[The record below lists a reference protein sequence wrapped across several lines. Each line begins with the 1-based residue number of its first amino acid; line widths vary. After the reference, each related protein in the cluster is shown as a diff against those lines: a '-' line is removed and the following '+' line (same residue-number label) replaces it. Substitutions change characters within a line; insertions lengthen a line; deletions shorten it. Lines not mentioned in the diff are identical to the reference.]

1 MDLTS
6 TSQNDTPAVALIE
19 APSRGAELIFGRP
32 LLERMIRICERAG
45 VDRFFIK
52 CPAAEQGRFEPV
64 LGRFAGDP
72 RIRLVGSFDEVKT
85 AAGDWRDD
93 SQCVALRGNIVFS
106 MSQLRDLMARQ
117 AATQQAPNGRPE
129 VVRLGSANGDP
140 AASVSVGSLRDFIG
154 ANAGPVVSGVASAIA
169 GLPFA
174 LDGHPEDREAAERV
188 IASTLRHDT
197 ARTDGVMARIF
208 DRKISWH
215 LSYRLA
221 NTAITPN
228 QVTIANTAF
237 GMLIAWM
244 FAQPGYWIPLL
255 ASFLFVVSITIDG
268 VDGELARLKMAETKA
283 GARLDALTDNLVHI
297 AIFLGIAIG
306 CYRAGHNS
314 TYIYTLF
321 VLLAGF
327 GLCAIS
333 VHRAMSVS
341 AAGAEAFIRKVDRM
355 TGRDFAY
362 LVFFLALINR
372 LHYFI
377 IGAAIGT
384 YLFALGLWWMTTRWT
399 RNNSPRVTGGDRLVE
414 GL

>member
-1 MDLTS
+1 LDLTS

-45 VDRFFIK
+45 VDRFFIQRS
-52 CPAAEQGRFEPV
+52 AAEQDGFEPV

-72 RIRLVGSFDEVKT
+72 RIRLVDSFGEIKS
-85 AAGDWRDD
+85 AAGEWRDD

-106 MSQLRDLMARQ
+106 VSQLRDLMARQ
-117 AATQQAPNGRPE
+117 ASTRQAPNGRSE

-140 AASVSVGSLRDFIG
+140 AASVSVGPLRDFIG
-154 ANAGPVVSGVASAIA
+154 ANSGPVVSGVASTIT

-208 DRKISWH
+208 DRKISWR

-221 NTAITPN
+221 NTAVTPN

-237 GMLIAWM
+237 GMFIAWM
-244 FAQPGYWIPLL
+244 FAQPGYWLPLL
-255 ASFLFVVSITIDG
+255 ASLMFVVSITLDG
-268 VDGELARLKMAETKA
+268 VDGELARLKMAETTA

-297 AIFLGIAIG
+297 AIFLGISIG
-306 CYRAGHNS
+306 CYRAGHNPA
-314 TYIYTLF
+314 YIYTLF
-321 VLLAGF
+321 VLLGGF

-333 VHRAMSVS
+333 VNRAMSVS

-384 YLFALGLWWMTTRWT
+384 YLFALGLWWTTTRWT
-399 RNNSPRVTGGDRLVE
+399 RDNSARATGGDRLVE
-414 GL
+414 GT

>member
-32 LLERMIRICERAG
+32 LLERMIRVCERAG
-45 VDRFFIK
+45 VNRFVIK
-52 CPAAEQGRFEPV
+52 RSAPGQTGFAPA

-72 RIRLVGSFDEVKT
+72 RIRLVDSFDEVKN
-85 AAGDWRDD
+85 AAGECHDD

-117 AATQQAPNGRPE
+117 AAARQTLNGAE

-154 ANAGPVVSGVASAIA
+154 ANGGSAVSGVASAIA

-174 LDGHPEDREAAERV
+174 LNGHPEDREAAERV

-197 ARTDGVMARIF
+197 ARTDGVMARVF
-208 DRKISWH
+208 DRKISWR

-221 NTAITPN
+221 NTAVTPN
-228 QVTIANTAF
+228 QVTIANTAL

-255 ASFLFVVSITIDG
+255 ASFLFVISITIDG

-306 CYRAGHNS
+306 CYRAGHN
-314 TYIYTLF
+314 TAYIYTLF

-362 LVFFLALINR
+362 LVFLLALINR

-384 YLFALGLWWMTTRWT
+384 YVFALGLWWMTTRWT
-399 RNNSPRVTGGDRLVE
+399 RENSARPTGGDRLVE